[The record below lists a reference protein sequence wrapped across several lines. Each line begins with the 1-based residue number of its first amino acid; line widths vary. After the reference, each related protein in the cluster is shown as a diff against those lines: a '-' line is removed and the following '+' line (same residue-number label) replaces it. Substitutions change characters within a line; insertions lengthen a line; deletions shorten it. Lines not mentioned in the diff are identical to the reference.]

1 MLLGILCGV
10 EVLLCAYSCE
20 LFAELPT
27 AKLLRVADG
36 KV

>member
-1 MLLGILCGV
+1 MGILCGV
-10 EVLLCAYSCE
+10 EVLLCGYSCQP
-20 LFAELPT
+20 FADLPT